1 MASPKMWRY
10 FEFFFE
16 KFALPHYFVTY
27 NKTSRSA
34 KRGGKKDWPFWAFYI
49 VFAYGHCLLLIYYQ
63 LKYAVFSDAEISVSH
78 RSLLVILVML
88 FTSIMVLVTAS
99 IYTIVLNEASFVK
112 ALSGIGRFQSIFE
125 GEI

>member
-10 FEFFFE
+10 FDIFFD
-16 KFALPHYFVTY
+16 KFKVPHWLINY
-27 NKTSRSA
+27 NKTTRSA

-49 VFAYGHCLLLIYYQ
+49 AFAYSHGLLLLYYH
-63 LKYAVFSDAEISVSH
+63 LKYAVFSDAEIVSQKDL
-78 RSLLVILVML
+78 RVILVML
-88 FTSIMVLVTAS
+88 FTSIMVLVAAS

-112 ALSGIGRFQSIFE
+112 AGSGIGRFQSIFE